1 MINCILQFLT
11 INDIET
17 IHLLL
22 LTSKDFNNSYIEN
35 NHNIC
40 QFCAKQILIDLQ
52 KMFNSHKVKLIDSTP
67 PYASSESNLNVN
79 WINCLI
85 NWEKYFYNCFTDIK
99 KKLLIS
105 QSHRRATG
113 DRILWKETYLTLCG
127 AYKLEHYQFISEH
140 LWHLTKICLNMT
152 NARTYE
158 PWNNDINNIET
169 QNHKH
174 CFEGILFMIIKI
186 SLHVVEKTSEV
197 SHIFI
202 HAYLDEGIMLSC
214 CECLNR
220 ILNPNYK
227 STALGFRM
235 PGLYDTLDS
244 NNNLYKR
251 LVDYYNKEKNTLSLV
266 NKKKLSKLVFDNV
279 DYDNIKNH
287 YNNNTLHTCT
297 CATLKKFL
305 RCSSLDFMHNRNR
318 PKLSGNKQTLINRTY
333 HYIIDYNLF

>member
-1 MINCILQFLT
+1 MSLLITLPYDMINYILQFLT

-22 LTSKDFNNSYIEN
+22 LTSKDFNNPYIEN
-35 NHNIC
+35 NDNMC
-40 QFCAKQILIDLQ
+40 QICAKQILIDLQ
-52 KMFNSHKVKLIDSTP
+52 KMFNSHKVKVRDDIDS
-67 PYASSESNLNVN
+67 SENNLNEN
-79 WINCLI
+79 WISRLI
-85 NWEKYFYNCFTDIK
+85 KWEKYFYNRFTDIK

-105 QSHRRATG
+105 QFRRRATG
-113 DRILWKETYLTLCG
+113 HRILWKQTYLTLCG

-158 PWNNDINNIET
+158 HWNNDINNIEM

-186 SLHVVEKTSEV
+186 SIHVVKKTSES

-202 HAYLDEGIMLSC
+202 HAYLDEGINLSC

-227 STALGFRM
+227 GTEYGF
-235 PGLYDTLDS
+235 PTLGLYNTCL
-244 NNNLYKR
+244 LYTSPSPR
-251 LVDYYNKEKNTLSLV
+251 D
-266 NKKKLSKLVFDNV
+266 
-279 DYDNIKNH
+279 
-287 YNNNTLHTCT
+287 
-297 CATLKKFL
+297 
-305 RCSSLDFMHNRNR
+305 
-318 PKLSGNKQTLINRTY
+318 
-333 HYIIDYNLF
+333 